1 MAKSELKGTILIV
14 NKPEV
19 VGEKNT
25 PKQTIIFKVPGYV
38 DGFGDKV
45 GIDEEWPLD
54 VMGDNVAKLN
64 LQKGDEG
71 KKAQVVIFLN
81 GAKFKRKLDDTDGWM
96 INARLHQIKL
106 FDGNTGQPQVSTAA
120 GSNNDTW

>member
-1 MAKSELKGTILIV
+1 MAKCELKGTILIV

-54 VMGDNVAKLN
+54 IMGDNVAKLN
-64 LQKGDEG
+64 LQKDAEG
-71 KKAQVVIFLN
+71 KKAQVAIFLN
-81 GAKFKRKLDDTDGWM
+81 GAKYKRKLDDSDGWM
-96 INARLHQIKL
+96 INARLHQIKF
-106 FDGNTGQPQVSTAA
+106 FDPAQPAPAKSTAPD
-120 GSNNDTW
+120 SW